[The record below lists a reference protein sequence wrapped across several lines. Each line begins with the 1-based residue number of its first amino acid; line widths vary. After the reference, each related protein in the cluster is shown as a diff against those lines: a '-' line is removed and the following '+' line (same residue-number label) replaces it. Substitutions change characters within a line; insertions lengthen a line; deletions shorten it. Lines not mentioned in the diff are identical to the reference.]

1 MTAVMIVCCAVPVS
15 AETSGSYDYAAVH
28 CSHDT
33 VEDFGETALNKFVR
47 DIVEIYQPQAVKLA
61 LDTFP
66 VFADAAANGRFSDE
80 VGLYVH
86 TYSYENDDIP
96 FHGECERRDIA
107 AAWCREKDGGSGNAL
122 SVNAYFF
129 LTKDGEEYRLSDKD
143 KEKLVHCLSHE
154 TVHLCMDEYN
164 PLGMLAITDPSQYK
178 YLEFADVTYDYVTGI
193 MFPSW
198 FTEGIA
204 STCDNIYSF
213 RINIYNQL
221 RTDTEKEAGIY
232 TEENV
237 LNCTAEL
244 KAGYNSTVLDYGIGG
259 LGALYLGELAYRRS
273 TGGTSEDTV
282 NGQTVFS
289 SAKIAEGLNTILKRM
304 HEGESLSAVIADISD
319 FSDSDDFE
327 RGFITGSDNTGHPDS
342 LGFVTKLLNY
352 FDDITAG
359 GTLNSNTSLL
369 GDYGIPFSS
378 LFTDAETD
386 SLCYMIAPTS
396 DLVPC
401 SAVIPTP
408 YTDGAKGDT
417 RPSSEKYQ
425 QIIDEFDWLQDDPT
439 TVVGIL
445 TWSYNLDVLTYVLE
459 KVQDHPAFTSIVLA
473 SGFRNPQVREIAHEM
488 GLYGDYTV
496 RFVNERGDAPEDQ
509 TVRARSHITEPQVP
523 SSEGYRFIGWFDT
536 KTGKLWNFGTDTVR
550 GDVTLSAK
558 WAVNQYT
565 VTFVSEGTV
574 IASIT
579 ADYGTPITAPSLPE
593 KKDYIFD
600 GWDKP
605 VPAAIPAEDMVITA
619 QWRSKRPSYIPIDA
633 TSGTAAITTAET
645 TANTT
650 PDITRYTVTGRQN
663 ELNAIA
669 LKWDS
674 IPNVSAYAL
683 YVKVDGKYVFVQ
695 DLGKATNAD
704 VVLSTSGKYYVS
716 TGEDYTIYKYD
727 SKTGKFT
734 KTGTL
739 KADKIENIKKANN
752 VTEDFMVKHTVNG
765 KESAENNSYKVSVK
779 IYYKPAVKITANNGS
794 IMLRWSKV
802 PGAEK
807 YRVYKYVNGKLRFVT
822 ETEKRA
828 VRITGTKAGKEY
840 SYAVKALV
848 DGKWTKVYTSD
859 IATVTAK

>member
-47 DIVEIYQPQAVKLA
+47 DIIEIYQPQSVNLI

-96 FHGECERRDIA
+96 FHGECELEDIA
-107 AAWCREKDGGSGNAL
+107 GTWCREKDGGSGNAL
-122 SVNAYFF
+122 SVNAYYF

-154 TVHLCMDEYN
+154 TVHLCMNEYN
-164 PLGMLAITDPSQYK
+164 PVGMLAITDPSQYK
-178 YLEFADVTYDYVTGI
+178 YLEFTDVIYDYMTGI
-193 MFPSW
+193 MFPAW

-213 RINIYNQL
+213 RINIYNKL

-232 TEENV
+232 TGENV
-237 LNCTAEL
+237 LNRTAEL
-244 KAGYNSTVLDYGIGG
+244 KAGYNSAALDYGIGG

-425 QIIDEFDWLQDDPT
+425 QIIDEFDWLQDNPT
-439 TVVGIL
+439 SVVGIL
-445 TWSYNLDVLTYVLE
+445 TWSHNLDVLTYVLE

-473 SGFRNPQVREIAHEM
+473 SGFWNPQVREIAHEM

-496 RFVNERGDAPEDQ
+496 RFVNERGDAPEEQ

-523 SSEGYRFIGWFDT
+523 TSEGYRFIGWFDT
-536 KTGKLWNFGTDTVR
+536 KSGKLWNFSTDTVR

-558 WAVNQYT
+558 WI
-565 VTFVSEGTV
+565 S
-574 IASIT
+574 
-579 ADYGTPITAPSLPE
+579 TAPPDIPS
-593 KKDYIFD
+593 YTS
-600 GWDKP
+600 P
-605 VPAAIPAEDMVITA
+605 VTAAAPAAQTV
-619 QWRSKRPSYIPIDA
+619 
-633 TSGTAAITTAET
+633 
-645 TANTT
+645 
-650 PDITRYTVTGRQN
+650 DITKYTITGEQD
-663 ELNAIA
+663 ELNGSA
-669 LKWDS
+669 LEWDAVPDAS
-674 IPNVSAYAL
+674 GYSL
-683 YVKVDGKYVFVQ
+683 YIKVDGRYVFVQ
-695 DLGKATNAD
+695 DLGNSTNVEAFRS
-704 VVLSTSGKYYVS
+704 VSGRYYVS
-716 TGEDYTIYKYD
+716 AGENYNIYKYN
-727 SKTGKFT
+727 KETKKFD
-734 KTGTL
+734 KDGTV
-739 KADKIENIKKANN
+739 KADNIGKIVKANN
-752 VTEDFMVKHTVNG
+752 VTIDYMVTYTVNG
-765 KESAENNSYKVSVK
+765 RESAEKDSYKVSVK
-779 IYYKPAVKITANNGS
+779 IYYKPAVRIASEKKDGKSGIT
-794 IMLRWSKV
+794 LRWDKV

-807 YRVYKYVNGKLRFVT
+807 YKVFRYVNGKLKLLT
-822 ETEKRA
+822 ETAKTA
-828 VRITGTKAGKEY
+828 VRINSVKSDRKYT
-840 SYAVKALV
+840 YAVKAYV
-848 DGKWTKVYTSD
+848 DGRWTKLYTSD
-859 IATVTAK
+859 LVSIKAK